1 MNDNKE
7 QKDEIKKKKKSCL
20 NHQVQYKSGDPNHSV
35 FGCLNCDEAEI
46 IEWEDA
52 GTGA

>member
-1 MNDNKE
+1 MSYNKK
-7 QKDEIKKKKKSCL
+7 QKDEIKKKKKPCK
-20 NHQVQYKSGDPNHSV
+20 NHQVQYKGGDPGHSV
-35 FGCLNCDEAEI
+35 FGCLNCDGEDI

>member
-1 MNDNKE
+1 MSEDKE
-7 QKDEIKKKKKSCL
+7 KKDEIKKKKKPCK
-20 NHQVQYKSGDPNHSV
+20 NHQVQYQGGDLNHSI
-35 FGCLNCDEAEI
+35 FGCLNCDDDGT